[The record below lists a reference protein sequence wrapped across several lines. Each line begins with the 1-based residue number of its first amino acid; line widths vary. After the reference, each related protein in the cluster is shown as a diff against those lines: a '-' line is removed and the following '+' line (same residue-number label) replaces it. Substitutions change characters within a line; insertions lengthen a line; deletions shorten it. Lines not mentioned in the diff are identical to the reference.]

1 MNFFQKLWADIGQL
15 PKRTLFLLIVSLT
28 AILAMAVSA
37 LVQVVIENRS
47 DAHPIKLAVIAP
59 FTGENQVIGTSIR
72 QGAELYA
79 GKFNRERK
87 LGDRPVR
94 LVFYDEAAEV
104 GNEADLVRKAA
115 GEGAVGVIGHWSDNK
130 VRELE
135 SVYQAEQLPLIT
147 LAPYDEPR
155 YPEQAWVFRTSF
167 DTTFE
172 TRFLANYVRNVLGE
186 KVVNIIHPA
195 TPEGERTANLYDE
208 TMQRFGSK
216 VLYKWTYGVHDASIG
231 DRVKEFAREI
241 NDKKLIGYLLVVGDA
256 KDSASIIAGL
266 RGSNV
271 KNRIIGLRNMATLAF
286 RHHLEEAW
294 KGDSSLS
301 AMLTGTLLTT
311 PLLFDT
317 AGESAQRARSAYI
330 TAYGEAPD
338 WVAIQAIDGISVLA
352 HTLTDLGLP
361 EEESIVN
368 QRQKL
373 REQLLEMDRL
383 DKTRS
388 GVNGPMAL
396 NPKRNSMPSVWIGNF
411 DGKDLIS
418 GLTQLSP
425 IDPEAI
431 VNYLQEVIEGRALYV
446 NDRFMYKTNV
456 VYTGIKISKVVNLDP
471 KTNTAELEAWL
482 WFRWRGKVEPQD
494 IVFTNGVGDIPL
506 KEPVNQGQ
514 DGDLQYKLYK
524 LRGKFYLNYTDSK
537 RAYDNELVGI
547 AFHHATLSRN
557 NMMYV
562 TDVLGLNLLDN
573 RTLKEKYKKKGFSV
587 SQSDSGGGG
596 ALSKVMS
603 FLSMGGG
610 GDNDPLAS
618 SLKSERVLTPVNG
631 WAIENAW
638 VSQETMSR
646 SGLGD
651 PLFVG
656 FGKQLPAFSKMD
668 QGVLLKPDSVRLRDF
683 IPASAFLYMGIF
695 AFLLSILA
703 EVLDNLPGRAQ
714 FWKVQT
720 IGLRLL
726 GWPLLL
732 MSLGNLVLDYS
743 LGSWPVQT
751 TKSIQ
756 LGYSIMWW
764 IIAARLTSIMVQ
776 RFMWDPLEL
785 KAKRKVPDSVKSLT
799 TFSIYLFAIFGLTAF
814 VFDQPITSLLATTG
828 ATAMIIGLAVKAN
841 IDNIFSG
848 IVLNIER
855 PFNIG
860 DSIIYDK
867 VSGKVADITWRT
879 TQILNDN
886 GCIVTVPNSKISAAQ
901 LFNFSRAAYSKNT
914 LTIDVPPHY
923 DPQKVLA
930 LISDC
935 MMDNPHYLPI
945 KPGQEP
951 KAYFRGVRYEEEWTA
966 RYEISIFTTDAKD
979 SLKKASQT
987 FWQKVWVRF
996 GEEGMA
1002 WQQGDR
1008 QRGGVDMRK
1017 TEPAPEAIQAGN
1029 PPA

>member
-1 MNFFQKLWADIGQL
+1 MNFFQTLWANLGQL
-15 PKRTLFLLIVSLT
+15 PKKTLFLMMVSLT

-37 LVQVVIENRS
+37 LVQVVIENRTA
-47 DAHPIKLAVIAP
+47 AHPVKLAVIAP
-59 FTGENQVIGTSIR
+59 FTGVNQVIGESIR

-79 GKFNRERK
+79 NKFNRERK
-87 LGDRPVR
+87 LGDRPMQ
-94 LVFYDEAAEV
+94 LVFLDEAAEP

-115 GEGAVGVIGHWSDNK
+115 GEGAIGVVGHWSDSK

-135 SVYQAEQLPLIT
+135 SVYQAEKLPLIA
-147 LAPYDEPR
+147 LGSYDEPR
-155 YPEQAWVFRTSF
+155 YPEQPWVFRTSF

-195 TPEGERTANLYDE
+195 TPEGERIASLYDE

-216 VLYKWTYGVHDASIG
+216 VLYKWSYPVHDAALAEQ
-231 DRVKEFAREI
+231 VKTFAREI

-256 KDSASIIAGL
+256 RDSAAIMAEL
-266 RGSNV
+266 KANNV
-271 KNRIIGLRNMATLAF
+271 RNRIIGLRTLATRAF
-286 RHHLEEAW
+286 RHYLEEFW
-294 KGDSSLS
+294 KGDASLP
-301 AMLTGTLLTT
+301 AILTGSLLTT

-317 AGESAQRARSAYI
+317 AGESAQRARSAFI
-330 TAYGEAPD
+330 TAYGEGPD

-352 HTLTDLGLP
+352 HTLVELGLP
-361 EEESIVN
+361 EDTSIVD
-368 QRQKL
+368 QRQRL
-373 REQLLEMDRL
+373 RDELVTMDRL
-383 DKTRS
+383 DRTRT
-388 GVNGPMAL
+388 GVNGSIVL
-396 NPKRNSMPSVWIGNF
+396 NPKRNSMPSVWIGNY
-411 DGKDLIS
+411 DGTELIS

-425 IDPEAI
+425 IDSEAI

-456 VYTGIKISKVVNLDP
+456 VYTGVKISKVVNLDQ

-514 DGDLQYKLYK
+514 DGDMQYRLYK
-524 LRGKFYLNYTDSK
+524 VRGKFYLNYTESK
-537 RAYDNELVGI
+537 RAYDNELIGM
-547 AFHHATLSRN
+547 AFHHGTLSRN

-562 TDVLGLNLLDN
+562 TDVLGMNLVDS
-573 RTLKEKYKKKGFSV
+573 RTLKNKYIKRGLSV
-587 SQSDSGGGG
+587 SQTDSSNGGL
-596 ALSKVMS
+596 LSKA
-603 FLSMGGG
+603 FSMLNLGGG
-610 GDNDPLAS
+610 GDTDPLAS

-638 VSQETMSR
+638 ISQETMSR

-656 FGKQLPAFSKMD
+656 FGKQQATFSKMD

-683 IPASAFLYMGIF
+683 IPASAFLYLGIF

-703 EVLDNLPGRAQ
+703 EILDNLPGRAQ

-720 IGLRLL
+720 MGLRLL

-732 MSLGNLVLDYS
+732 MSLGNLILDYS
-743 LGSWPVQT
+743 LLNWPVQT
-751 TKSIQ
+751 TKTVQTS
-756 LGYSIMWW
+756 YSVMWW
-764 IIAARLTSIMVQ
+764 VIAARLASIMVQ
-776 RFMWDPLEL
+776 RFVWDPLEQ

-799 TFSIYLFAIFGLTAF
+799 GFSIYLFATFGLTAF

-828 ATAMIIGLAVKAN
+828 ATAMIIGLAIKAN

-867 VSGKVADITWRT
+867 VSGKVVDITWRT

-886 GCIVTVPNSKISAAQ
+886 GCIVTVPNSKMSAAQ
-901 LFNFSRAAYSKNT
+901 LFNFSRAAYSKNS

-923 DPQKVLA
+923 DPKKVLP
-930 LISDC
+930 LITEC
-935 MMDNPHYLPI
+935 MLDNPHYLPI
-945 KPGQEP
+945 KSGQEP
-951 KAYFRGVRYEEEWTA
+951 KAFFRGIRYEDEWTA
-966 RYEISIFTTDAKD
+966 RYEITIFTADAKD
-979 SLKKASQT
+979 SLKKASQA
-987 FWQKVWVRF
+987 FWEKMWKRF
-996 GEEGMA
+996 GEEGIV
-1002 WQQGDR
+1002 WQQT
-1008 QRGGVDMRK
+1008 GGRRTRTQDGGNVAASPD
-1017 TEPAPEAIQAGN
+1017 QA
-1029 PPA
+1029 